1 MNKDDIATAIAD
13 ERTALADLFDSL
25 TPEQL
30 ATWSLCAKWTVKDVA
45 AHLTTM
51 FNVSI
56 ASMMIR
62 IAKNRF
68 SAAKAFEQ
76 VTIEL
81 AARPIEQ
88 ITAQLRENASNTK
101 HPPTAPIAPLVDL
114 IVHAQDV
121 RRPLGIPRYVPF
133 ERVSAAMDFVTGG
146 RATGFVPAARVR
158 GFRFQAT
165 DGDGVWGKGQLIH
178 GPALSL
184 LLGAMGR
191 GVAFVEL
198 GGAVDVLSARL
209 EGKVPRIS

>member
-1 MNKDDIATAIAD
+1 MNKDDISAALAD
-13 ERTALADLFDSL
+13 ERIALADLFDSL

-30 ATWSLCAKWTVKDVA
+30 ATWSLCARWTVKDVA
-45 AHLTTM
+45 AHLTTV

-56 ASMMIR
+56 IEMAVR

-68 SAAKAFEQ
+68 SAARAFEE
-76 VTIEL
+76 VTQEL
-81 AARPIEQ
+81 ADRPIAQ
-88 ITAQLRENASNTK
+88 ITSQLRDNAPNTK

-121 RRPLGIPRYVPF
+121 RRPLGIPRDAAF
-133 ERVSAAMDFVTGG
+133 ERVSAAMGFITSG
-146 RATGFVPAARVR
+146 RATGFVPGARLR
-158 GFRFQAT
+158 GLRFQAT

-191 GVAFVEL
+191 RVALAEL

-209 EGKVPRIS
+209 DGKVPRIS